1 MKTKE
6 NLNNRDF
13 KFLWLGLFVLQ
24 RYKIDY
30 VALHTQGFNF
40 DSQNPSVTPGQE
52 ILWRGR
58 ILPHT

>member
-6 NLNNRDF
+6 NLNNKDF

-30 VALHTQGFNF
+30 VALHT
-40 DSQNPSVTPGQE
+40 
-52 ILWRGR
+52 
-58 ILPHT
+58 